1 MTTSAQWK
9 EQQALRD
16 ARRAPTV
23 TIGVTAEELGVIVAA
38 LGLESARLIKFL
50 HGSHGRRL
58 QDGGRRT
65 VLLRQGAC
73 DDLRARLLDV
83 ARRGGKAVRGRAVG
97 SGFSTWRQSTAAR
110 EHAEIEGEQTP

>member
-9 EQQALRD
+9 EQQARRD

-38 LGLESARLIKFL
+38 LGLESARMISFIN
-50 HGSHGRRL
+50 SAHGRRR
-58 QDGGRRT
+58 GESGRRML
-65 VLLRQGAC
+65 LLRQGAC

-83 ARRGGKAVRGRAVG
+83 ARRGGASARERQVG
-97 SGFSTWRQSTAAR
+97 GAFRTWKKSAAAR
-110 EHAEIEGEQTP
+110 EQVETEGERTP